1 MTQPLSPTVTD
12 NIGEHLGSGHT
23 ERNTADI
30 LGISRGSVSRY
41 RKDPKIKAKIEAA
54 QAKLAGSAMDIVKT
68 DLAIIKHT
76 KDILDRTALNIENK
90 VEMLHARDMGLLDLY
105 TKVSKRVGQAI
116 GIFNTPAPSLFIQN
130 MYQDNRQQTI
140 APGVLSL
147 ISGALAIPEDT
158 SDQDIIEGEYSII
171 E

>member
-1 MTQPLSPTVTD
+1 MPQSLTPIQTD
-12 NIGEHLGSGHT
+12 NIGEHLGSGHS

-30 LGISRGSVSRY
+30 LGVSRSSVSKY

-54 QAKLAGSAMDIVKT
+54 QAKLAGSVMDIVKT

-76 KDILDRTALNIENK
+76 KDIINQPKLKKAGMIK
-90 VEMLHARDMGLLDLY
+90 ARDMGLLDLY